1 MIKRLE
7 KLRSDI
13 DDAIVELEA
22 IVNMLIDIEDVEDI
36 EEVIKE
42 IKR

>member
-22 IVNMLIDIEDVEDI
+22 IVDMLKE
-36 EEVIKE
+36 IKE
-42 IKR
+42 I